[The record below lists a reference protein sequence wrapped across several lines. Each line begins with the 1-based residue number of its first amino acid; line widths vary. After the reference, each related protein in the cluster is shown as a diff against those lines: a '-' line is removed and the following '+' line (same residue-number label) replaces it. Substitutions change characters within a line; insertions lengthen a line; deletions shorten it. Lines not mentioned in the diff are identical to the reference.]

1 MPMFNLLRK
10 QTRQLFDYFTPCDLC
25 DVGIKQQFGVCSN
38 CWQQLPWLKQQIQRH
53 EQHIYVACHYQY
65 PIDRIIQQ
73 FKYEQKLEYERLLAG
88 LLLQLKLPKIQAIVP
103 MPISTDRLIERGYN
117 QSLLLVKTLSQHL
130 NVPIWQP
137 VQRLA
142 QHSQKGL
149 TRLERLDH
157 IEQQFIAC
165 PPNKIRYR
173 NVMIVDDVVTTGSSI
188 HALSEILKQLGCQKI
203 YAICLAA
210 GGVKP
215 SA

>member
-10 QTRQLFDYFTPCDLC
+10 QTQQLFDYFTPCDLC
-25 DVGIKQQFGVCSN
+25 DVGIKQHFGICQS
-38 CWQQLPWLKQQIQRH
+38 CWQQLPWLKQKIQRH

-117 QSLLLVKTLSQHL
+117 QSLLLAKTLSQHL

-173 NVMIVDDVVTTGSSI
+173 NVLIVDDVVTTGSSI
-188 HALSEILKQLGCQKI
+188 HALSETLTQLGCQKI
-203 YAICLAA
+203 HAICLAA

-215 SA
+215 AA